1 MRCDRCRLSWAAQ
14 VLPEQRVPS
23 SRDLHPA
30 QDNEKWAQTP
40 RLRLEMTHPA
50 PLGDS
55 ISEGKEKK
63 ITSRAVRRRI
73 LDTGFG
79 RDSQGA
85 RTIIQWDLNPLSRAA
100 EKVNLSP
107 SKLL

>member
-1 MRCDRCRLSWAAQ
+1 M
-14 VLPEQRVPS
+14 
-23 SRDLHPA
+23 
-30 QDNEKWAQTP
+30 
-40 RLRLEMTHPA
+40 
-50 PLGDS
+50 
-55 ISEGKEKK
+55 
-63 ITSRAVRRRI
+63 SRAVRRRI

-85 RTIIQWDLNPLSRAA
+85 RAIIQWDLNPLSRAA

>member
-1 MRCDRCRLSWAAQ
+1 MGANTETPAGSRAA
-14 VLPEQRVPS
+14 
-23 SRDLHPA
+23 
-30 QDNEKWAQTP
+30 T
-40 RLRLEMTHPA
+40 EMTHPV
-50 PLGDS
+50 PLVTRYP
-55 ISEGKEKK
+55 KK
-63 ITSRAVRRRI
+63 KMSRAVRRHI

-85 RTIIQWDLNPLSRAA
+85 RTFIQWDLNPLSRAA